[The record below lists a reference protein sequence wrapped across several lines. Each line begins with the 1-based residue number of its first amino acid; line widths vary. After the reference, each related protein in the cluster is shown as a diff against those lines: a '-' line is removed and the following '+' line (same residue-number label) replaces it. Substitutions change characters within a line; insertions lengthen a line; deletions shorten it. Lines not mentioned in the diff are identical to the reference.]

1 MEAELKSG
9 KKERKKVS
17 NLSVFIPAQY
27 FPLYSKRF
35 KQTLIYFD
43 MDTQYAN
50 FQGNP
55 FVKPKTVLNR

>member
-9 KKERKKVS
+9 KKERKVS

-35 KQTLIYFD
+35 KQTLD

-55 FVKPKTVLNR
+55 FVKPKTVLKQQING